1 MIRGLAATGLLALAL
16 GGCAAAASMPG
27 VGGTKDGPTPKPA
40 PTPGRGEPPKE
51 ERSPEP
57 RATAKATD
65 EDVADRVV
73 AVVNNDAITL
83 GELQEAINDY
93 RSQTRQETPVSNEF
107 VQQFLTKMIEKR
119 LQVQEA
125 EREKITVDEAEVEEE
140 LAERIKK
147 LGAPTREEFE
157 RALKAQGVTI
167 DTIKKRFRD
176 EMRVARVINRKVRLR
191 ISVTEA
197 EINKYLDANRQ
208 KLETGLAYHARHV
221 LIVPEGE
228 PADAAWEAARIK
240 AEMLRA
246 QLLQGTGFAELA
258 HRHSRDASAKDG
270 GDLGTLKR
278 GELAQDIEMQ
288 ILSLEPGEISKPYR
302 SSLGYHL
309 FRLELKES
317 LEGEGLTRAK
327 AQIREILFRE
337 KFEARLEAW
346 LKEIKLRAVIEVR
359 L

>member
-1 MIRGLAATGLLALAL
+1 MFFFFFFFQAEDGIRDLTVTGVQTCALPIWLAATGLLALAR

-40 PTPGRGEPPKE
+40 PATPGRGEPPKE

-167 DTIKKRFRD
+167 DTIKKRF
-176 EMRVARVINRKVRLR
+176 
-191 ISVTEA
+191 
-197 EINKYLDANRQ
+197 
-208 KLETGLAYHARHV
+208 
-221 LIVPEGE
+221 
-228 PADAAWEAARIK
+228 
-240 AEMLRA
+240 
-246 QLLQGTGFAELA
+246 
-258 HRHSRDASAKDG
+258 
-270 GDLGTLKR
+270 
-278 GELAQDIEMQ
+278 
-288 ILSLEPGEISKPYR
+288 
-302 SSLGYHL
+302 
-309 FRLELKES
+309 
-317 LEGEGLTRAK
+317 
-327 AQIREILFRE
+327 
-337 KFEARLEAW
+337 
-346 LKEIKLRAVIEVR
+346 
-359 L
+359 

>member
-27 VGGTKDGPTPKPA
+27 VGGTKDGPTPTPA
-40 PTPGRGEPPKE
+40 PATPGRGEPPKE

-176 EMRVARVINRKVRLR
+176 EMRVAM
-191 ISVTEA
+191 VT
-197 EINKYLDANRQ
+197 
-208 KLETGLAYHARHV
+208 
-221 LIVPEGE
+221 
-228 PADAAWEAARIK
+228 AWA
-240 AEMLRA
+240 LRA
-246 QLLQGTGFAELA
+246 RSNSSRVEIGRA
-258 HRHSRDASAKDG
+258 H
-270 GDLGTLKR
+270 
-278 GELAQDIEMQ
+278 
-288 ILSLEPGEISKPYR
+288 
-302 SSLGYHL
+302 
-309 FRLELKES
+309 
-317 LEGEGLTRAK
+317 
-327 AQIREILFRE
+327 
-337 KFEARLEAW
+337 
-346 LKEIKLRAVIEVR
+346 V
-359 L
+359 

>member
-1 MIRGLAATGLLALAL
+1 MSPRSTSASPSTSGSPARSVTPRSTTCAESSWTGSARSPRRPSSSSTSSTCEWPRA
-16 GGCAAAASMPG
+16 
-27 VGGTKDGPTPKPA
+27 GGTKDGPTLTPA
-40 PTPGRGEPPKE
+40 PATPGRGEPPKE
-51 ERSPEP
+51 GRSPEP

-83 GELQEAINDY
+83 GELQEALNDY

-157 RALKAQGVTI
+157 RVLKAQGVTI

-197 EINKYLDANRQ
+197 EINKYLDTNRQ
-208 KLETGLAYHARHV
+208 KLETGLAYHARHI

-246 QLLQGTGFAELA
+246 QLLQGTVIAELA
-258 HRHSRDASAKDG
+258 RRHSRDASAKDG

-278 GELAQDIEMQ
+278 GELAQDIEAQ
-288 ILSLEPGEISKPYR
+288 HLRLEPGK
-302 SSLGYHL
+302 
-309 FRLELKES
+309 
-317 LEGEGLTRAK
+317 
-327 AQIREILFRE
+327 
-337 KFEARLEAW
+337 
-346 LKEIKLRAVIEVR
+346 
-359 L
+359 